1 MKKDCLDIGTIQAFL
16 DGELASDLLENVLH
30 HFDSCDSCALQLETA
45 EEESAMVFSALEQ
58 EFNTLVPT
66 HRLWTKIND
75 EIKREKKSF
84 WQTAFAFFKN
94 PAIASFASLLIVF
107 GVFMAYMNLQ
117 DNQKSV
123 ANVPEIQEDTIA
135 ATSNSSTVNQVS
147 SVEPVPTVKRE
158 IPETRIVTTEQNRK
172 NFQVVNANVVSNKQ
186 GSVTRTSPNQNF
198 TTQTVAYQYLPGE
211 ESYIKTI
218 ATLEKT
224 VNTTKD
230 EALNPSARFTYE
242 QNLAVVNDAITKMRT
257 EVKKN
262 PRNESARQILMS
274 SYQNKVDLLNSV
286 AEKNQLMASM
296 K

>member
-1 MKKDCLDIGTIQAFL
+1 MKKDCPDIGTIQAFL
-16 DGELASDLLENVLH
+16 DGELASDLFDNILR
-30 HFDSCDSCALQLETA
+30 HFDSCKDCALQMAAA
-45 EEESAMVFSALEQ
+45 EEESAFVFSALEQ
-58 EFNTLVPT
+58 EFNKLVPT
-66 HRLWTKIND
+66 QRLWAKIND
-75 EIKREKKSF
+75 EIERERKPF
-84 WQTAFAFFKN
+84 WQTAWTFFKN
-94 PAIASFASLLIVF
+94 PAISAFAGLLIVF
-107 GVFMAYMNLQ
+107 GIFMAYMNLQ
-117 DNQKSV
+117 NDQKTV
-123 ANVPEIQEDTIA
+123 ANVPEIKEQTIA
-135 ATSNSSTVNQVS
+135 AASNPAPINPTS
-147 SVEPVPTVKRE
+147 SVEQIRTKNE
-158 IPETRIVTTEQNRK
+158 DFPETKVTATGQNRK
-172 NFQVVNANVVSNKQ
+172 NHQIVNANIVSNKQ
-186 GSVTRTSPNQNF
+186 RNAIQTSPNQSF
-198 TTQTVAYQYLPGE
+198 TTQPVAYQYLPGE

-224 VNTTKD
+224 VNITKD